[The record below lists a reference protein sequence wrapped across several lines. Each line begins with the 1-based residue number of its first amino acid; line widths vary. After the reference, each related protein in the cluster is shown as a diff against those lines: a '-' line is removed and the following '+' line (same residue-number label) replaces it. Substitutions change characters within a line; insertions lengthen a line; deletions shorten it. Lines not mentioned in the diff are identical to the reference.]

1 MRKPLS
7 LFLTL
12 TILCAALTGCTFH
25 SGSTSAAS
33 TSAATPDGPTLR
45 LGVYL
50 PQDDPVAEAV
60 YAGAEYA
67 LLQRPSIQLDG
78 VTYSVELY
86 WPSADD
92 DASLAAKLAD
102 ANCAA
107 ILGGLDETD
116 AYNLSDEYIRH
127 IDGLFSIDACVEY
140 LSSRAIQLV
149 RAVVASKKEHA
160 LSPRIKACTHYIH
173 VHLHDKLTVGALAEH
188 VGLSEGYLSRL
199 FRQETGQSL
208 SRYILCKKLEAALPM
223 LDAGIPYGQVAY
235 NLAFCS
241 QSHFIHCFKAHF
253 GTPPAAYLR
262 RRG

>member
-1 MRKPLS
+1 MMKYKVEILPPSPDALFAQRENGVTHSAFS
-7 LFLTL
+7 LELALYTAL
-12 TILCAALTGCTFH
+12 QNGDEAALRQAMERYF
-25 SGSTSAAS
+25 
-33 TSAATPDGPTLR
+33 D
-45 LGVYL
+45 
-50 PQDDPVAEAV
+50 
-60 YAGAEYA
+60 AGFVIG
-67 LLQRPSIQLDG
+67 RM
-78 VTYSVELY
+78 
-86 WPSADD
+86 SADRLRQMKFW
-92 DASLAAKLAD
+92 AVSVVAIAIHY
-102 ANCAA
+102 A

-149 RAVVASKKEHA
+149 RAVAASKKEHA

-173 VHLHDKLTVGALAEH
+173 IHLHDKLTVGALAEH

-253 GTPPAAYLR
+253 GTTPAAYLR